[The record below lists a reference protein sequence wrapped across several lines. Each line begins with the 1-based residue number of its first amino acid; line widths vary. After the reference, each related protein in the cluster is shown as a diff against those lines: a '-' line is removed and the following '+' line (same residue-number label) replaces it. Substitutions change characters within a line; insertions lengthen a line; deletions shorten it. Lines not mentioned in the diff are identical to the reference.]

1 MPLISRACVR
11 ACVREGGREDRVYMP
26 RAGLIKQS
34 PQPRHAVADG
44 VTLSF
49 CQQDR
54 GIRVKHGRTEEAG
67 VGGTGVEENGGN
79 QVRVS
84 GKL

>member
-1 MPLISRACVR
+1 MRISSVCVS
-11 ACVREGGREDRVYMP
+11 VWEDRVCVP
-26 RAGLIKQS
+26 RAGLIKQ
-34 PQPRHAVADG
+34 PPTPRHAVADG
-44 VTLSF
+44 VTFSF

-54 GIRVKHGRTEEAG
+54 GIRVKHGRTEETALG
-67 VGGTGVEENGGN
+67 VGGWKTWGN